1 LAITRPLEDAE
12 RSASVL
18 RALGAEVILEPLLVV
33 TPAAAADLDLDG
45 VQAFLLTSANGA
57 RALAAQLVTGAS
69 AFALP
74 ALCVGDQ
81 TMRTALGLGF
91 TDARSAQGDVVSLAA
106 LVRDSLKPA
115 DGDLLHAAGS
125 VQAGNLAELL
135 EGDGFSVRRA
145 VLYETRKATAFSV
158 DFRAALDD
166 QQLEGVL
173 FYSPRTAA
181 TFATLAGTATI
192 QRRQGEGLGAVKAYC
207 LSPAVAEALAG
218 CSFQAVRVA
227 PQPTQEALFSL
238 VKQDFAALSSLA
250 PPAEG
255 EYSSR
260 SVPRTTARAT
270 NHGDRSMS
278 DRPTATDAEA
288 SAETPAP
295 QDAAT
300 SSTPAPEDRETNA
313 PVEAAKTASGGGKGK
328 LIVGGVAVVLVGA
341 LAAYASLPWWVNSL
355 PEQVRPMAQK
365 LLPAP
370 ATSETDALKAQIAAL
385 QNGLGVVKGE
395 MGALQ
400 SRVGVLEDSTS
411 RPALPAPA
419 LSTPDV
425 MAEPATPQQGNG
437 AAEQGQTV
445 AMGDVE
451 QRLAALEQMLRG
463 AHGEMT
469 TALEALQADLDELKS
484 SRASASAL
492 LNLSDRVSSL
502 EGAVNHAISRQDRAL
517 AFLLAVGQLRAAV
530 EGGRGFEG
538 ELKTVAA
545 MAPADLDLT
554 ALTAG
559 FAARAGDGVPT
570 LTALQQ
576 SFTAIGAK
584 VIRASA
590 LPDDET
596 ASWWSRT
603 VDRLLTVVTI
613 RRIDGDAV
621 GSGPAAVVSRAEA
634 LLKTG
639 ALAEAISELSAL
651 QGGPA
656 DVLAPWL
663 DQAKARLAAD
673 TALNDLTGSALAAV
687 TASQAPAEIPAETNG
702 KEG

>member
-1 LAITRPLEDAE
+1 
-12 RSASVL
+12 
-18 RALGAEVILEPLLVV
+18 VV
-33 TPAAAADLDLDG
+33 TPAAAADLELGG

-57 RALAAQLVTGAS
+57 RALAAQLAAGAA

-81 TMRTALGLGF
+81 TMRTAQELGF
-91 TDARSAQGDVVSLAA
+91 TNARSAQGDVISLAA
-106 LVRDSLKPA
+106 LVRDSLQPA

-125 VQAGNLAELL
+125 VQAGNLDELL
-135 EGDGFSVRRA
+135 EGNGFSVRRA
-145 VLYETRKATAFSV
+145 VLYETRKATAFSA
-158 DFRAALDD
+158 DFLAALDE
-166 QQLEGVL
+166 QRLEGVF

-192 QRRQGEGLGAVKAYC
+192 QRRQGVDLGAVKAYC

-227 PQPTQEALFSL
+227 SQPTQEALFSL

-250 PPAEG
+250 PPSEG

-313 PVEAAKTASGGGKGK
+313 PVDAAKTASGRGKGK
-328 LIVGGVAVVLVGA
+328 LIVGGVGVVLVGA

-355 PEQVRPMAQK
+355 PEPVRPMAQK

-385 QNGLGVVKGE
+385 QNSLGAVKGE
-395 MGALQ
+395 VGALQ
-400 SRVGVLEDSTS
+400 SRVGVLEDSAS
-411 RPALPAPA
+411 RPALPAP
-419 LSTPDV
+419 DV
-425 MAEPATPQQGNG
+425 MAETAPASDQTTGGTEP
-437 AAEQGQTV
+437 GQTV
-445 AMGDVE
+445 LMGDVE
-451 QRLAALEQMLRG
+451 QRLAALEQMLHG

-492 LNLSDRVSSL
+492 LNLSDRVGSL
-502 EGAVNHAISRQDRAL
+502 EGAVNQAISRQDRAL

-530 EGGRGFEG
+530 EGGRDFDG

-545 MAPADLDLT
+545 LAPVDLDLT

-559 FAARAGDGVPT
+559 FAARADDGVPT

-596 ASWWSRT
+596 ASWWNRT

-621 GSGPAAVVSRAEA
+621 GTGPAAVVSRAEA

-639 ALAEAISELSAL
+639 ALAEAISELSTL

-663 DQAKARLAAD
+663 AQAQARLAAD
-673 TALNDLTGSALAAV
+673 TALNELTGSALAAV